1 MIDSPD
7 ADAILAE
14 VEKALHGGL
23 SSGFEQKVAANAVAL
38 ARRELKLGAASEA
51 AELARLQRLLGRSGD
66 LETVNRELCAALR
79 ERRMSAAT
87 PGLMDH
93 LRRTAIEKIM
103 IDQPSY
109 PAFRAARGTQE

>member
-14 VEKALHGGL
+14 VETALRGGL
-23 SSGFEQKVAANAVAL
+23 SAGFEQKVAANAVAL

-51 AELARLQRLLGRSGD
+51 AELARLKRLLDRSGD
-66 LETVNRELCAALR
+66 LETLNQELCAALR
-79 ERRMSAAT
+79 EQRMSAAT
-87 PGLMDH
+87 PGLLDH

-109 PAFRAARGTQE
+109 PAFRAARGTEE